1 MELDS
6 LCFGVSH
13 ECIHRLMVGF
23 FLGGGVGNNVSRM
36 EK

>member
-23 FLGGGVGNNVSRM
+23 FFGGVRNNVSRTD
-36 EK
+36 K

>member
-23 FLGGGVGNNVSRM
+23 FFGGGG